1 MKIAVVSKS
10 TSEGGGASRI
20 AQELVASLCERGE
33 EATHWRAWGTL
44 PGPDHSAP
52 LYGDSDKVRKGL
64 KALRFVNA
72 KLGLQEMLPW
82 ELPVIKNSALM
93 DADIIHIHDITFAMS
108 PATVR
113 FLARR
118 KPVVWTFHDTSP
130 ITGGCINPLDCKE
143 YLRSCQGCPQKK
155 SWPICGAVPM
165 PGLQLKQKRWVGEVP
180 FWVTTP
186 SQWLADLVSAS
197 SCYPNA
203 VHRVLS
209 NGIDTR
215 IFVPGD
221 RKALRQQ
228 LGLAPDRLTLV
239 ISAGNLTDTRK
250 GIPDALEV
258 ARQVARHVPIQ
269 VIAVGKENP
278 ALAAALPGIPVR
290 ATGYLQSPHL
300 LALSY
305 AAGDALVY
313 CSIADNQPLTIL
325 ENMAVGNAV
334 YTYAIGGIPEIVS
347 ANTGLVVK
355 PHSVAELSQAIVE
368 DWTSGVLA
376 QKGQA
381 ALLRG
386 QLRYSIETMTN
397 EFTALYREILSTKK

>member
-1 MKIAVVSKS
+1 
-10 TSEGGGASRI
+10 
-20 AQELVASLCERGE
+20 
-33 EATHWRAWGTL
+33 
-44 PGPDHSAP
+44 
-52 LYGDSDKVRKGL
+52 
-64 KALRFVNA
+64 
-72 KLGLQEMLPW
+72 
-82 ELPVIKNSALM
+82 
-93 DADIIHIHDITFAMS
+93 
-108 PATVR
+108 
-113 FLARR
+113 
-118 KPVVWTFHDTSP
+118 
-130 ITGGCINPLDCKE
+130 
-143 YLRSCQGCPQKK
+143 
-155 SWPICGAVPM
+155 M

-258 ARQVARHVPIQ
+258 ARQVARHVPTQ

-368 DWTSGVLA
+368 DWTSGALA

-397 EFTALYREILSTKK
+397 EFTALYREMLSSTKK